1 MLIIPV
7 LLIIVSL
14 LTAFIIIA
22 RKFPYLKKL
31 TPEAGQ
37 HFSSTWAWDF
47 VPEVRERYQ
56 RIDWTAHKNFWLK
69 EGEKFLRRIRLAFL
83 KIDSATHA
91 LIKKLSV
98 SRLEEVSGEGLKE
111 EAAKPS
117 EITSPA
123 VPVIAPK
130 DHAELKREEQALI
143 IAVAKD
149 PKNPELYRQ
158 LAAVYMELGNPED
171 AAESLRTVVQLDPE
185 DKTSEQRLAELEKIA
200 SSNF

>member
-1 MLIIPV
+1 MLVIPV

-14 LTAFIIIA
+14 LTAFVVIA

-31 TPEAGQ
+31 TPSAEQ
-37 HFSSTWAWDF
+37 SFSATWVWDF

-56 RIDWTAHKNFWLK
+56 RIDWIAQKNFWLK

-98 SRLEEVSGEGLKE
+98 SRLEEVTGDGLKE
-111 EAAKPS
+111 EAVKPS
-117 EITSPA
+117 EITSPVA
-123 VPVIAPK
+123 PIIAPK
-130 DHAELKREEQALI
+130 DHAELKRDEQALI

-158 LAAVYMELGNPED
+158 LAMVYMELGNPGD
-171 AAESLRTVVQLDPE
+171 ATESLRTVMQLDPE
-185 DKTSEQRLAELEKIA
+185 DKTSEQRLAELERRA
-200 SSNF
+200 SS